1 MKYVILIIDG
11 AADLPLPAH
20 GGKTCL
26 ELAATPNLDKMARS
40 GQVGTT
46 RTVPSGMEPSSACAC
61 MSVIGYDPVKYYRGR
76 AGIEALSMG
85 IPVSAGD
92 VVFRCNL
99 VTVIDG
105 KMIDY
110 SAGYITTGEAKELVT
125 ALNREMGNRDI
136 QFYPGVNYRQMLKLS
151 GHEETLEASCTPPH
165 DISGRLVADHL
176 PVGRGSDILLDL
188 MRRSERVLANHP
200 VNLNRHT
207 LGKLPATMIWLFW
220 GTGDVPPMPSFREV
234 YGLNAV
240 MSSGVD
246 LLRGLARMVDMDT
259 IEIPGVTDGLDND
272 YAGQIDGALKALK
285 KYDLVIV
292 HVEAPDEA
300 GHSGSV
306 EEKVAAIE
314 SIDRDMVSRLLES
327 TPELRV
333 LIMPDHP
340 TPIELKTHNDNPVP
354 FMIWGP
360 ETVSNGARRFSEAE
374 ARRSGLIIEPAYNIM
389 KKFIL
394 KI

>member
-110 SAGYITTGEAKELVT
+110 SAGYITTGEAKDLVT